1 MNPYIIKIEPSKR
14 KNKRLRVILSN
25 GEKYDFGLLGGST
38 YIDHKDKKKRANY
51 ISRHLGNDK
60 ESKLVEDLTPSP
72 ALFSLFLLWG
82 YTTDLEQNIKY
93 LNQLLKNKK

>member
-1 MNPYIIKIEPSKR
+1 MNPYIIKIEPSTR
-14 KNKRLRVILSN
+14 KNKRFRVILSN

-38 YIDHKDKKKRANY
+38 YIDHKDEKKRANY
-51 ISRHLGNDK
+51 VSRHLGNDK